1 MATDSKDS
9 LASKKKE
16 IQELINNKLD
26 EYSTVLE
33 QLSKIKTKIDN
44 IAKEQNKKNSELNSL
59 IEQESKESVQRFT
72 NTETRD
78 NYKEYFEKKIQFLHD
93 TYNTEKN
100 KYEEKIDLI
109 KDGSLKKLQK
119 QYLIKD
125 TEELQLSNDRRN
137 LEKSIKELQSNLE
150 IKQTE
155 KERLQ
160 SEKKNRTTI
169 KCFTN

>member
-78 NYKEYFEKKIQFLHD
+78 NYKEYFEKKFNFYMI
-93 TYNTEKN
+93 
-100 KYEEKIDLI
+100 LI
-109 KDGSLKKLQK
+109 ILKK
-119 QYLIKD
+119 I
-125 TEELQLSNDRRN
+125 SM
-137 LEKSIKELQSNLE
+137 
-150 IKQTE
+150 
-155 KERLQ
+155 
-160 SEKKNRTTI
+160 KK
-169 KCFTN
+169 K